1 MRKTLLLVA
10 LVVSGWI
17 TAQTLENDP
26 YHSKLG
32 FSVEHMLISFVEGN
46 FTDFN
51 VELTFTKE
59 DLSDAKFLVTAQ
71 TNSISTGVIDRD
83 NHLKSADFF
92 EVEKYPELRF
102 SSTSIKHIKDK
113 EHQLDG
119 DLTMHGVTKK
129 VTLTAFY
136 NGNVINPMNNVKTH
150 GFTIKGKINRADFKI
165 GPKFAP
171 DFIGNTVKI
180 VSNLEFP
187 VVQQ

>member
-1 MRKTLLLVA
+1 MKKVLLLVA
-10 LVVSGWI
+10 LAVSGWI

-32 FSVEHMLISFVEGN
+32 FSVEHMSISFVEGD

-51 VELTFTKE
+51 VQLSFTKE
-59 DLSDAKFLVTAQ
+59 DMSDAKLVVTAQ
-71 TNSISTGVIDRD
+71 TNSINTGVTDRD

-92 EVEKYPELRF
+92 DAKKHPELKF
-102 SSTSIKHIKDK
+102 VSTSIKHIKDK
-113 EHQLDG
+113 EHQLEG

-136 NGNVINPMNNVKTH
+136 NGSVINPMNNVKTH
-150 GFTIKGKINRADFKI
+150 GFTIKGKLNRSDFKI